1 MLASKTKGGQFDIGG
16 MIVRSTD
23 ILIIGGSAAGLTAAI
38 SARRFNPEAKIT
50 LIRKEEKV
58 LIPCGIPYIFGTLD
72 SPEDDLIPD
81 AVLTE
86 HDIDLIVDEVVSIY
100 KGPKTVT
107 TAGGD
112 TISYERMILATGSY
126 PLVPPLPGV
135 NLENVFSAKKDIVYL
150 TKLKQALRQAND
162 LVIIGGGFIG
172 LEFADECR
180 KIDNL
185 NSVSIIELLPHCL
198 LLACDS
204 EVCVRVEEELKKAKV
219 NLLTNRRAKAI
230 LGEGKVEQVELEN
243 GHKLKADIVILGIGV
258 RPNID
263 LAKNAGLQVDDRAG
277 IWVDSWMRTSDPNIF
292 AAGDCAQK
300 TCFLTRGP
308 CLLRLASIA
317 TMEARVAGANLFSL
331 RQRAAPP
338 IGVFGTVIGDLSV
351 GSAGFT
357 ERHAREEGVEIIV
370 GKATALDKHPGTL
383 PGARELT
390 VKLVFM
396 KGSRKLIGGQ
406 VYGSDKTGY
415 VANCIG
421 SLVQQGLR
429 ADELVTFQVG
439 THPKLTPSPIAHQI
453 ENAAEIALAKLLSS

>member
-1 MLASKTKGGQFDIGG
+1 MS
-16 MIVRSTD
+16 STD
-23 ILIIGGSAAGLTAAI
+23 ILIVGGSAAGLTAAI

-50 LIRKEEKV
+50 LVRKEKRV

-81 AVLTE
+81 EVLTE
-86 HDIDLIVDEVVSIY
+86 HNIDLIVDEATFIN
-100 KGPKTVT
+100 KGAKTLT

-112 TISYERMILATGSY
+112 MINYERMILATGSY

-135 NLENVFSAKKDIVYL
+135 ELRNVFSAKKDIDYL
-150 TKLKQALRQAND
+150 TKLKQVLHQAND
-162 LVIIGGGFIG
+162 LVIVGGGFIG

-185 NSVSIIELLPHCL
+185 NSVSIVEILPHCL

-204 EVCVRVEEELKKAKV
+204 EVCMQVEEELKKAKV
-219 NLLTNRRAKAI
+219 SLFNDRRAKAI
-230 LGEGKVEQVELEN
+230 LGNEKVEHVELEN
-243 GHKLKADIVILGIGV
+243 GQKLKADVVILGIGV

-263 LAKNAGLQVDDRAG
+263 LAKNAGLKVDDRTG
-277 IWVDSWMRTSDPNIF
+277 IWVDSWMRTSDHNIF
-292 AAGDCAQK
+292 AAGDCTQK
-300 TCFLTRGP
+300 TCFLTKGE
-308 CLLRLASIA
+308 CVLRLASIA
-317 TMEARVAGANLFSL
+317 TMEARVAGANLSSL
-331 RQRAAPP
+331 RQRAASP

-357 ERHAREEGVEIIV
+357 ERQADKEGIEVIV
-370 GKATALDKHPGTL
+370 GKATAADKHPGTL
-383 PGARELT
+383 PGAQQLT

-396 KGSRKLIGGQ
+396 KDSRKLIGGQ
-406 VYGSDKTGY
+406 IYGSDKAGY

-421 SLVQQGLR
+421 SLIQQGLR

-453 ENAAEIALAKLLSS
+453 ENAAEIALAKLI

>member
-1 MLASKTKGGQFDIGG
+1 LS
-16 MIVRSTD
+16 STD
-23 ILIIGGSAAGLTAAI
+23 ILIVGGSAAGLTAAI

-50 LIRKEEKV
+50 LVRKEKKV

-72 SPEDDLIPD
+72 SPEDDMIPD
-81 AVLTE
+81 EVLTK
-86 HDIDLIVDEVVSIY
+86 HNIDLIVDEATSIN
-100 KGPKTVT
+100 KGAKTLT

-112 TISYERMILATGSY
+112 MINYERMILATGSY

-135 NLENVFSAKKDIVYL
+135 ELRNVFSAKKDIDYL
-150 TKLKQALRQAND
+150 TKLKQVLHQAND
-162 LVIIGGGFIG
+162 LVIVGGGFIG

-185 NSVSIIELLPHCL
+185 NSVSIVEILPHCL

-204 EVCVRVEEELKKAKV
+204 EVCMQVEEELKKAKV
-219 NLLTNRRAKAI
+219 SLFNDRRAKAI
-230 LGEGKVEQVELEN
+230 LGNEKVEHVELEN
-243 GHKLKADIVILGIGV
+243 GQKLKADVVILGIGV

-263 LAKNAGLQVDDRAG
+263 LAKNAGLKVDDRTG
-277 IWVDSWMRTSDPNIF
+277 IWVDSWMRTSDHNIF
-292 AAGDCAQK
+292 AAGDCTQK
-300 TCFLTRGP
+300 TCFLTKGE
-308 CLLRLASIA
+308 CVLRLASIA
-317 TMEARVAGANLFSL
+317 TMEARVAGANLSSL
-331 RQRAAPP
+331 RQRAASP

-357 ERHAREEGVEIIV
+357 ERQADKEGIEVIV
-370 GKATALDKHPGTL
+370 GKATAADKHPGTL
-383 PGARELT
+383 PGAQQLT

-396 KGSRKLIGGQ
+396 KDSRKLIGGQ
-406 VYGSDKTGY
+406 IYGSDKAGY

-421 SLVQQGLR
+421 SLIQQGLR

-453 ENAAEIALAKLLSS
+453 ENAAEIALAKLI

>member
-1 MLASKTKGGQFDIGG
+1 VS
-16 MIVRSTD
+16 STD
-23 ILIIGGSAAGLTAAI
+23 VLIVGGSAAGLTAAI

-50 LIRKEEKV
+50 LVRKEKRV

-81 AVLTE
+81 EVLTK
-86 HDIDLIVDEVVSIY
+86 HNIDLIVDEATFIN
-100 KGPKTVT
+100 KGAKTLT

-112 TISYERMILATGSY
+112 MINYERMILATGSY

-135 NLENVFSAKKDIVYL
+135 ELRNVFSAKKDIDYL
-150 TKLKQALRQAND
+150 TKLKQVLHQAND
-162 LVIIGGGFIG
+162 LVIVGGGFIG

-185 NSVSIIELLPHCL
+185 NSVSIVEILPHCL

-204 EVCVRVEEELKKAKV
+204 EVCMQVEEELKKAKV
-219 NLLTNRRAKAI
+219 SLFNDRRAKAI
-230 LGEGKVEQVELEN
+230 LGKKKVEQVELEN
-243 GHKLKADIVILGIGV
+243 GQKLKADIVILGIGV

-263 LAKNAGLQVDDRAG
+263 LAMNAGLQVDDRTG
-277 IWVDSWMRTSDPNIF
+277 IWVDSWMRTSDHNIF
-292 AAGDCAQK
+292 AAGDCTQK
-300 TCFLTRGP
+300 TCFLTRGE
-308 CLLRLASIA
+308 CVLRLASIA

-331 RQRAAPP
+331 RQRAASP

-357 ERHAREEGVEIIV
+357 ERQARKEGVEIIV
-370 GKATALDKHPGTL
+370 GKATAADKHPGTL
-383 PGARELT
+383 PGAQKLT

-396 KGSRKLIGGQ
+396 KDSRKLIGGQ
-406 VYGSDKTGY
+406 VYGSDKAGY

-421 SLVQQGLR
+421 SLIQQGLR

-453 ENAAEIALAKLLSS
+453 ENAAEIALAKLI

>member
-1 MLASKTKGGQFDIGG
+1 MP
-16 MIVRSTD
+16 STD

-38 SARRFNPEAKIT
+38 STRRFNPEAKIT
-50 LIRKEEKV
+50 LVRKEEKV

-81 AVLTE
+81 EVLTK
-86 HDIDLIVDEVVSIY
+86 HNIDLIVDEVASIN
-100 KGPKTVT
+100 KGAKTAT

-135 NLENVFSAKKDIVYL
+135 NLENVFSVKKDINYL
-150 TKLKQALRQAND
+150 TELKQALYQAND

-185 NSVSIIELLPHCL
+185 NSVSIVELLPHCL

-204 EVCVRVEEELKKAKV
+204 EVCMQVEEELKKAKV
-219 NLLTNRRAKAI
+219 SLFTDRRAKAI
-230 LGEGKVEQVELEN
+230 LGKEKVEQVELEN
-243 GHKLKADIVILGIGV
+243 GQKLKADVVILGIGV

-277 IWVDSWMRTSDPNIF
+277 IWVDSWMRTSDHNIF
-292 AAGDCAQK
+292 AAGDCTQK
-300 TCFLTRGP
+300 TCFLTKGA
-308 CLLRLASIA
+308 CVLRLASIA

-331 RQRAAPP
+331 RQRAASP

-357 ERHAREEGVEIIV
+357 ARQASEEGVEIIV
-370 GKATALDKHPGTL
+370 GKATAADKHPGSL
-383 PGARELT
+383 PGAQELT
-390 VKLVFM
+390 AKLVFM
-396 KGSRKLIGGQ
+396 KDSRKLIGGQ
-406 VYGSDKTGY
+406 VYGSDKAGY

-421 SLVQQGLR
+421 SLIQQGLR

-453 ENAAEIALAKLLSS
+453 ENAAEIALAELLSS

>member
-1 MLASKTKGGQFDIGG
+1 V
-16 MIVRSTD
+16 IVSSTD
-23 ILIIGGSAAGLTAAI
+23 VLIVGGSAAGLTAAI
-38 SARRFNPEAKIT
+38 STRRFNPEAKIT
-50 LIRKEEKV
+50 LVRKEEKV
-58 LIPCGIPYIFGTLD
+58 LIPCGIPYIFGTLH
-72 SPEDDLIPD
+72 SPEDDVISD
-81 AVLTE
+81 AVLTK
-86 HDIDLIVDEVVSIY
+86 HSIDLIVDEVVSIN
-100 KGPKTVT
+100 KGAKTVT

-135 NLENVFSAKKDIVYL
+135 ELENVFSAKKDIDYL
-150 TKLKQALRQAND
+150 TTLQQALSQAND

-185 NSVSIIELLPHCL
+185 NSVSIVELLPHCL

-204 EVCVRVEEELKKAKV
+204 EVCVQIEEELKKAKV
-219 NLLTNRRAKAI
+219 SLFTDRRAKAI
-230 LGEGKVEQVELEN
+230 LGKGKVEQVELEN
-243 GHKLKADIVILGIGV
+243 GQKLKADIVILGIGV
-258 RPNID
+258 RPNIN
-263 LAKNAGLQVDDRAG
+263 LAKNAGLQVDDRLG

-292 AAGDCAQK
+292 AAGDCTQK
-300 TCFLTRGP
+300 TCFLSRGE

-338 IGVFGTVIGDLSV
+338 IGVFGTVIGDLCI

-357 ERHAREEGVEIIV
+357 ERRAREEGVEIIV
-370 GKATALDKHPGTL
+370 GKATAADKHPGTL
-383 PGARELT
+383 PGAQPLT

-406 VYGSDKTGY
+406 VYGSDKAGY

-421 SLVQQGLR
+421 SLIQQGLR
-429 ADELVTFQVG
+429 ADELVTFQMG

-453 ENAAEIALAKLLSS
+453 ENAAEIALAQLLSS

>member
-1 MLASKTKGGQFDIGG
+1 MS
-16 MIVRSTD
+16 STD
-23 ILIIGGSAAGLTAAI
+23 ILIVGGSAAGLTAAI

-50 LIRKEEKV
+50 LVRKEKRV

-81 AVLTE
+81 EVLTE
-86 HDIDLIVDEVVSIY
+86 HNIDLIVDEATFIN
-100 KGPKTVT
+100 KGAKTLT

-112 TISYERMILATGSY
+112 MINYERMILATGSY

-135 NLENVFSAKKDIVYL
+135 ELRNVFSAKKDIDYL
-150 TKLKQALRQAND
+150 TKLKQVLHQAND
-162 LVIIGGGFIG
+162 LVIVGGGFIG

-185 NSVSIIELLPHCL
+185 NSVSIVEILPHCL

-204 EVCVRVEEELKKAKV
+204 EVCMQVEEELKKAKV
-219 NLLTNRRAKAI
+219 SLFNDRRAKAI
-230 LGEGKVEQVELEN
+230 LGKKKVEQVELEN
-243 GHKLKADIVILGIGV
+243 GQKLKADIVILGIGV

-263 LAKNAGLQVDDRAG
+263 LAMNAGLQVDDRTG
-277 IWVDSWMRTSDPNIF
+277 IWVDSWMRTSDHNIF
-292 AAGDCAQK
+292 AAGDCTQK
-300 TCFLTRGP
+300 TCFLTRGE
-308 CLLRLASIA
+308 CVLRLASIA

-331 RQRAAPP
+331 RQRAASP

-357 ERHAREEGVEIIV
+357 ERQARKEGVEIIV
-370 GKATALDKHPGTL
+370 GKATAADKHPGTL
-383 PGARELT
+383 PGAQKLT

-396 KGSRKLIGGQ
+396 KDSRKLIGGQ
-406 VYGSDKTGY
+406 VYGSDKAGY

-421 SLVQQGLR
+421 SLIQQGLR

-453 ENAAEIALAKLLSS
+453 ENAAEIALAKLI